1 MSSFERFQEPNEPVR
16 SDQRYIIVKTKNF
29 VVVGFQ
35 YTEMLRYCDI
45 PTSNIFNAFYL
56 PYFSICPCVWVRYDV
71 FYMRNLLN

>member
-56 PYFSICPCVWVRYDV
+56 SYFSIC
-71 FYMRNLLN
+71 LG